1 MKEQRTPL
9 LLVAYKRTDTL
20 GHALSALAK
29 CKGLNDRPVFAY
41 LDGARSPADEAARA
55 AHLAKYTPQALVD
68 AYFSLMTH
76 SKKKEC
82 SKCG

>member
-1 MKEQRTPL
+1 MEAFLTGKAE
-9 LLVAYKRTDTL
+9 V
-20 GHALSALAK
+20 
-29 CKGLNDRPVFAY
+29 
-41 LDGARSPADEAARA
+41 DEAARA

-82 SKCG
+82 FKCG